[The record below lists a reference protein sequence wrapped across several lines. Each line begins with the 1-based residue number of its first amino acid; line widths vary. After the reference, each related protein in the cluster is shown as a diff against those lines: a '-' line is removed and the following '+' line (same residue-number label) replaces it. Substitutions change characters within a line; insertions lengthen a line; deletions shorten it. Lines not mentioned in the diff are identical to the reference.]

1 MSLYLIISYGKPE
14 PHLIIE
20 WIFDKI
26 LWNSDYWLLS
36 HFVLT
41 RSQDTSS
48 ICNLCIF
55 YVWGKNSIFL
65 FTIIF
70 LILHYLSQNF
80 ISVSRQK
87 KMFFWVNNN
96 VRSQDRDKIVKTRH
110 HIIRIVP
117 KVYFLLYFLS
127 IRKVY
132 SFIYSLQ
139 LFPIYNVIQG

>member
-1 MSLYLIISYGKPE
+1 MSLYLIISFGKPE

-139 LFPIYNVIQG
+139 LFTIYYVIQG

>member
-1 MSLYLIISYGKPE
+1 MSLYLIISFGKPE

-127 IRKVY
+127 KRKVY